1 MHAIANVNILII
13 DDFVNDARDV
23 SMLVIVEKKHKNN
36 FVNNVEN
43 VLMLIIVKKKHI
55 KMI

>member
-23 SMLVIVEKKHKNN
+23 LMLVIVEKKHKNN